1 VLLESTSGMMSKSIL
16 TDLDLTD
23 AELQQLFSLAAAQ
36 KAALRRGERLPQ
48 ILQGKTVGMLFEK
61 PSLRTR
67 VSFEVGVSQLGGHS
81 IFLGAQEV
89 QLGKRE
95 AIKDFARVICR
106 YVDLIVARV
115 FKQEHLE
122 EMARESRVPVINAL
136 SDYLHP
142 CQALGDFLTIR
153 EHFGDWA
160 GRKLA
165 FVGDGNNVA
174 RSLALLAARLGVRY
188 VLAAPEG
195 YGFTEDFLAWARQA
209 GRNPEI
215 AITHDPLAAVADAD
229 IVYTDVWT
237 SMGQE
242 AEAET
247 RRQRF
252 RPFQVNA
259 QLMTR
264 ARPEAIFM
272 HCLPAHRGEEVTD
285 EVMDGPHA
293 VVYDQAENR
302 LHAQRALMTMLFQ

>member
-1 VLLESTSGMMSKSIL
+1 MLLESTSGMMSKSIL